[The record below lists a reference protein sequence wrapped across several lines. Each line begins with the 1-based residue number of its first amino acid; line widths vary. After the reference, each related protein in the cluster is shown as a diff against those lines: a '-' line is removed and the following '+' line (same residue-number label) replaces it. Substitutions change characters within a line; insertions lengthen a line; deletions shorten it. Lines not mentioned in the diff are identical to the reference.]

1 MTRRQRTGL
10 QFPMIAVMIIT
21 GLTGCPAP
29 TPGERISQLNGRVT
43 VRDQSGVIDLD
54 LSNTQLSDGDFSY
67 VNGFCS
73 NTPKYR
79 SIHTLDLS
87 NTAVTDKFLDSMTL
101 QGGTFVSES
110 GVEELILTGTNTT
123 EAAIKKYQAVDP
135 DCRIVR

>member
-1 MTRRQRTGL
+1 MRRRQRAKL
-10 QFPMIAVMIIT
+10 RFSMIAVMLIT

-29 TPGERISQLNGRVT
+29 TPGERISQLNGKVT
-43 VRDQSGVIDLD
+43 VCNQSGVIDLD

-79 SIHTLDLS
+79 SIHTLNLS
-87 NTAVTDKFLDSMTL
+87 NTAVTDKFLDNMTL
-101 QGGTFVSES
+101 QGGTFVSKS
-110 GVEELILTGTNTT
+110 GLEALILTGTNTT